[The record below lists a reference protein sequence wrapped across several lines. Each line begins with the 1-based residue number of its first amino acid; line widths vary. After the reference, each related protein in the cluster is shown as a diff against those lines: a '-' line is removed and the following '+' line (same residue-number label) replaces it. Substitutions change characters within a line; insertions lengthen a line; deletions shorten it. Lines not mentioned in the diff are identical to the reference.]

1 MKKFFALVK
10 RNTLET
16 LRDPLAAVFCVL
28 FPIVMLVFMQ
38 VLVKSIE
45 FAPENFMIKNYAAGI
60 GVFGYTFTA
69 MFLAMRLAGDK
80 NTAFIKRVKVLPI
93 KKTAYVFSFFA
104 AAVPIAIVQTIL
116 FFVIALFFGLPFD
129 GNWFLSIAYLM
140 FSAVHYL
147 SFGVLVG
154 TMVNREEKAGPL
166 CSIAVSLTGMLG
178 GIFMPVSIFTGAM
191 KTIINILPFA
201 HSTFIASEIYT
212 VGAGSIY
219 PHALWL
225 VGYTVLY
232 WIIVCAVEKARE

>member
-10 RNTLET
+10 RNALET
-16 LRDPLAAVFCVL
+16 LRDPLAAVFCVV
-28 FPIVMLVFMQ
+28 FPVVMLVFMQ
-38 VLVKSIE
+38 ILMQNLE
-45 FAPENFMIKNYAAGI
+45 YAPENFMIKNYAAGI
-60 GVFGYTFTA
+60 CVFGYTFTA

-104 AAVPIAIVQTIL
+104 AAVPIAVVQTVL

-129 GNWFLSIAYLM
+129 GNWFLSLVYLM
-140 FSAVHYL
+140 VSAVHYL

-154 TMVNREEKAGPL
+154 TMVSREEKAGPL

-178 GIFMPVSIFTGAM
+178 GIFMPVSLFTGVM
-191 KTIINILPFA
+191 KTIVNVLPFA
-201 HSTFIASEIYT
+201 HSTLIASEIYT

-225 VGYTVLY
+225 VGYTILY
-232 WIIVCAVEKARE
+232 WVIVCVIEKVRR